1 MKYLEVEGAGRP
13 KAEGRRRRA
22 GQHVKATGEEGISY
36 SICAIPISNPIG
48 KAEAMTDLW
57 SD

>member
-13 KAEGRRRRA
+13 EAEGRHRRA
-22 GQHVKATGEEGISY
+22 GQQVKATGEEGISY
-36 SICAIPISNPIG
+36 SICAIPISNPTG
-48 KAEAMTDLW
+48 KAEVMTDLR